1 MKESIILSKKLII
14 FTICYNLLEGVFAL
28 YFGVESNSTT
38 LLSFGLDSFIEI
50 FASIIAIWGISSTNK
65 KVHDR
70 AEKLIAYSF
79 LVLIV
84 FILAKSALDFLNT
97 DKPEVSIY
105 GIIIACVSILVEGP
119 LGYRK
124 LKLGKELNNKVIIAE
139 AKETLFCLNLSVL
152 VLVGVGVNYFF
163 GLWYFDPVAALF
175 MIPWLFK
182 EFREHRS

>member
-1 MKESIILSKKLII
+1 MKESIILSKKLIV

-84 FILAKSALDFLNT
+84 FILTKSALDFLIQIN
-97 DKPEVSIY
+97 
-105 GIIIACVSILVEGP
+105 
-119 LGYRK
+119 
-124 LKLGKELNNKVIIAE
+124 LK
-139 AKETLFCLNLSVL
+139 F
-152 VLVGVGVNYFF
+152 
-163 GLWYFDPVAALF
+163 LF
-175 MIPWLFK
+175 M
-182 EFREHRS
+182 E